1 MKKLLSCCL
10 LLPFCIGQAFAWG
23 QTGHRVV
30 GLVAQNHLSRKAEKR
45 IMEMLECNSLAEVS
59 VWMDDIKSD
68 DRYDHTHDW
77 HWVTVPAGTT
87 YAETQKNPKGDLLMK
102 IDELV
107 NALKKGGLAKETEQ
121 EYIKYLVHLVGDLHQ
136 PMHVGDKDDRG
147 GNSVRV
153 EWFGK
158 KSNLHRVW
166 DSDMIESKDLSFTEL
181 ARFLGKPNKAQV
193 KEWQGTSV
201 MVWANES
208 QALLPKAYT
217 LPENSKLGYEYLY
230 EHYSTVE
237 HRLLQAGVRLA
248 GLLNSIYG

>member
-1 MKKLLSCCL
+1 MKKLLAVSL
-10 LLPFCIGQAFAWG
+10 LFPFCITQALAWG

-30 GLVAQNHLSRKAEKR
+30 GVVAQDHLSRKAEKKV
-45 IMEMLECNSLAEVS
+45 MELLDCNSLAEVS

-77 HWVTVPAGTT
+77 HWVTIPAGKSYWQTDL
-87 YAETQKNPKGDLLMK
+87 NPKGDILMK

-107 NALKKGGLAKETEQ
+107 SALKKGDLPKETQQ

-136 PMHVGDKDDRG
+136 PMHVGQLDDRG
-147 GNSVRV
+147 GNDVKV

-181 ARFLGKPNKAQV
+181 ARFLGKPAKEQV
-193 KEWQGTSV
+193 KAWQASSV
-201 MVWANES
+201 ETWAAES
-208 QALLPKAYT
+208 QALLSQVYNI
-217 LPENSKLGYEYLY
+217 PENKKLGYQYLY
-230 EHYSTVE
+230 LNYSTVE
-237 HRLLQAGVRLA
+237 QRLLQAGVRLA